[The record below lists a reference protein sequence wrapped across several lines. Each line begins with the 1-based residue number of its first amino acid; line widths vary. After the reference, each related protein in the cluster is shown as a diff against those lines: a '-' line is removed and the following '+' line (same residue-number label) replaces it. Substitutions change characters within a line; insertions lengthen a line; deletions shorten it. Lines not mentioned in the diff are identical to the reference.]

1 MSSDDTPMEEMTGE
15 EETQLH
21 NDETPQLAGR
31 KRRNYD
37 SSKKL
42 EAVKYAKENSIHS
55 AAKKFRVDRRCI
67 QVWMKQEDEL
77 ERQR

>member
-1 MSSDDTPMEEMTGE
+1 MSENDPQEEMNDE
-15 EETQLH
+15 LETQLH
-21 NDETPQLAGR
+21 LDETTPMAGR

-37 SSKKL
+37 TAQKL

-55 AAKKFRVDRRCI
+55 AAKKFRVDRQSI
-67 QVWMKQEDEL
+67 KDWVKQEDEL